1 MSKERGF
8 SLVEVIVGLFIL
20 TIVITTT
27 IVMFTDRQ
35 RRLRQA
41 NETILVY
48 QALSNESEIW
58 RRIDFA
64 RLDQQQPKFQS
75 DTSILQVLTPF
86 NTAVKIDTPR
96 PDIKNVTF
104 TVKWNRGQRQASLS
118 ILRADTGGSSLW

>member
-1 MSKERGF
+1 MAKERGF

-58 RRIDFA
+58 RLIDFS

-104 TVKWNRGQRQASLS
+104 TVKWDGGQRQASLS

>member
-48 QALSNESEIW
+48 QVLSNESEIW

-64 RLDQQQPKFQS
+64 RLDQQQPRFQS
-75 DTSILQVLTPF
+75 DTAILQALAPF

-104 TVKWNRGQRQASLS
+104 TVKWNSGQRQASLS
-118 ILRADTGGSSLW
+118 ILRSDTGGSSLW

>member
-1 MSKERGF
+1 MAKQRGF

-58 RRIDFA
+58 RRIDFS

-104 TVKWNRGQRQASLS
+104 TVKWNGGQRQASLS